1 MHLGLP
7 LMPDD
12 GMTSAPPGPSA
23 NDRVSGQPKLL
34 LDKTYPADFRWVRRA
49 MQNAVD
55 ELRTDGLTEEAIGS
69 VEIVLAEAL
78 NNVAEH
84 VYPEDKPGDLRLII
98 RRRAKAL
105 MFEIRDHGKPMP
117 KGRAPIGNHP
127 MTEFNQHD
135 AMPEGGYGW
144 FLIREIVSD
153 LVYDR
158 HDDENFLLIR
168 MALDA

>member
-1 MHLGLP
+1 
-7 LMPDD
+7 MPDD
-12 GMTSAPPGPSA
+12 GARPDDQM
-23 NDRVSGQPKLL
+23 NGQPRTL

-49 MQNAVD
+49 IQNACE
-55 ELRTDGLTEEAIGS
+55 ELRRDGVSEDGIGS

-84 VYPEDKPGDLRLII
+84 AYPEDTPGELRLII

-105 MFEIRDHGKPMP
+105 MFEIRDRGKPMP
-117 KGRAPIGNHP
+117 KGRAPMGNHP

-135 AMPEGGYGW
+135 SMPEGGYGW

-153 LVYDR
+153 LIYDR
-158 HDDENFLLIR
+158 RDDENFLVIR
-168 MALDA
+168 MAIDA

>member
-1 MHLGLP
+1 
-7 LMPDD
+7 MPDD
-12 GMTSAPPGPSA
+12 GMTPGGGAVGPD
-23 NDRVSGQPKLL
+23 DRMAGGPRLV
-34 LDKTYPADFRWVRRA
+34 LDETYPADFRWVRRA
-49 MQNAVD
+49 IQNALE
-55 ELRTDGLTEEAIGS
+55 ELRKDGLTEEALGS

-84 VYPEDKPGDLRLII
+84 AYPEDQKGELRLII

-105 MFEIRDHGKPMP
+105 MFEIRDKGKPMP
-117 KGRAPIGNHP
+117 KGRAPMGNHP
-127 MTEFNQHD
+127 MTEFQQHD
-135 AMPEGGYGW
+135 SMPEGGYGW

-168 MALDA
+168 MAIKT

>member
-1 MHLGLP
+1 
-7 LMPDD
+7 MPDD
-12 GMTSAPPGPSA
+12 GSMPDVSNKPQG
-23 NDRVSGQPKLL
+23 NLRVGQPRVVF
-34 LDKTYPADFRWVRRA
+34 DTTYPADFRWVRRA
-49 MQNAVD
+49 VQNAVD
-55 ELRTDGLTEEAIGS
+55 ALRKDGLTDESLGS

-84 VYPEDKPGDLRLII
+84 AYPEGTSGDIRLIL
-98 RRRAKAL
+98 RCRPRGL
-105 MFEIRDHGKPMP
+105 MIEIRDRGNPMP

-144 FLIREIVSD
+144 YIIREMVSD

-158 HDDENFLLIR
+158 HNDENFLVIR
-168 MALDA
+168 MAIEP